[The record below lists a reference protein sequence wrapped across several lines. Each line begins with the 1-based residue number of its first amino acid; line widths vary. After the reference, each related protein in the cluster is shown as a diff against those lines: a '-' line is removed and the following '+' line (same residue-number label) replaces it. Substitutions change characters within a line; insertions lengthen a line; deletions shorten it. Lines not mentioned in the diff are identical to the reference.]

1 MPSMLQGFLHDLS
14 LLGPLVAVVI
24 FGVIPTNLTGGL
36 PITVTETLRL
46 VVART
51 NRLPLDTNVPNAT
64 GGK

>member
-1 MPSMLQGFLHDLS
+1 MLRCFLHDLS

-24 FGVIPTNLTGGL
+24 FGVIPTNVLTGGL
-36 PITVTETLRL
+36 PIMLKETLRL

-51 NRLPLDTNVPNAT
+51 NRPPLDTHVPNAT